1 MAPLNRPRFTPSE
14 PQGWVRPDLDADP
27 CEDDMPCMLSRF
39 IAAAVVVLAVLMLA
53 GTTVIWPIAP
63 VADAAQQGDV
73 AAVRTL
79 LRQGEDVNASQ
90 GDGMTALHWA
100 AYQGSTEM
108 AGILVYAGANLEA
121 TTRVASYTPLLVA
134 ARTGHGDVVTALLD
148 AGANARARTSTGVT
162 ALHFA
167 AGAGHVP
174 AIESLL
180 SHGADVEAHEFSQD
194 QTPLIFAANRGRV
207 AAIRT
212 LMASGADPSETSRV
226 TEVNRLADEDRIDS
240 QLRRERLDAMAMLR
254 AAEQQAM
261 LDMEE
266 LSADPDDESVE
277 TLEQEANAEIVP
289 QAAPPQLNDNL
300 NQVAADSTTTEAP
313 GEQAEAAAEAD
324 DDADRDADSA
334 EADDTPVPT
343 PAEPEEET
351 EQPLSYNDLVG
362 GVGGLAPLHHAVR
375 EGYLDAAMALID
387 AGADVNQKS
396 GGDGSTPML
405 LATINGHFDL
415 ALALLARGA
424 DPEIGSLAGVTPL
437 YAAINVYWAPKALYP
452 QPKAFERQE
461 VGYLEFI
468 EQLLRAGVD
477 PNRRIDSNIWYM
489 SYNFDLLG
497 VNVRGSTPFWRA
509 AYATDV
515 PAMRLLVAY
524 GADPDIPTRK
534 PPERARRGDPPED
547 QSGLE
552 PVPSG
557 GPGVYPIHAATG
569 VGYGKDFAANS
580 HQHAP
585 DGWLP
590 TVRYLVEELGADVN
604 ARDYEGY
611 TPVHHAASRGDN
623 ETIRYL
629 VEMGAD
635 VTLLARNG
643 RTTADM
649 ANGVISRVEP
659 FPETIA
665 LLVSLGAVNNNN
677 CLSCD

>member
-1 MAPLNRPRFTPSE
+1 MSPLKPSRFTPTE
-14 PQGWVRPDLDADP
+14 PQGWVRSDVDAEP
-27 CEDDMPCMLSRF
+27 CDEHVPCMLSRF
-39 IAAAVVVLAVLMLA
+39 IAAAVIVLAVLMLA
-53 GTTVIWPIAP
+53 GTSLIWPIAP
-63 VADAAQQGDV
+63 VAEAAQNGDV
-73 AAVRTL
+73 DAVRTL

-108 AGILVYAGANLEA
+108 AGILMYAGANLEV
-121 TTRVASYTPLLVA
+121 TTRVAQYTPLLVA

-167 AGAGHVP
+167 SAAGHVP

-180 SHGADVEAHEFSQD
+180 SHGAEVEAHEFSQD

-207 AAIRT
+207 EAIRT
-212 LMASGADPSETSRV
+212 LIAAGADPSETSRV
-226 TEVNRLADEDRIDS
+226 TQANRLADEDRIDS
-240 QLRRERLDAMAMLR
+240 ALRRDRLEAMATLR
-254 AAEQQAM
+254 AAEQQAV

-266 LSADPDDESVE
+266 LNLSPEEAAAAAADE
-277 TLEQEANAEIVP
+277 EANAEAVP
-289 QAAPPQLNDNL
+289 ATAPPELSDNL
-300 NQVAADSTTTEAP
+300 NEAGAESEEAEGTAAESDDGEDRDVASAPVAAPEP
-313 GEQAEAAAEAD
+313 
-324 DDADRDADSA
+324 DSA
-334 EADDTPVPT
+334 TT
-343 PAEPEEET
+343 EPEEE
-351 EQPLSYNDLVG
+351 PLSYNDLVG
-362 GVGGLAPLHHAVR
+362 GIGGLAPLHHAVR

-415 ALALLARGA
+415 ALALMARGA

-461 VGYLEFI
+461 VSYMGFL
-468 EQLLRAGVD
+468 EQLLQAGVD
-477 PNRRIDSNIWYM
+477 PNRRIDTNIWYM

-515 PAMRLLVAY
+515 PAMQLLVAY
-524 GADPDIPTRK
+524 GADPEIPTRN
-534 PPERARRGDPPED
+534 PPQRARRGDPPED
-547 QSGLE
+547 HSGLE
-552 PVPSG
+552 PVPVG
-557 GPGVYPIHAATG
+557 GPGIYPIHAATG
-569 VGYGKDFAANS
+569 VGYGKGFAANS
-580 HQHAP
+580 HRHAP

-604 ARDYEGY
+604 ARDYDGY

-629 VEMGAD
+629 VEKGAD

-677 CLSCD
+677 CLSCE